1 MEIRNKV
8 IAITGSGQGL
18 GRQFAIDCALKG
30 ARLALLDLDYDKV
43 KKVAGECIELGA
55 EANYYKMDVTSENDV
70 KECYEQIVKDFGSLH
85 ASINNA
91 GILRDGLLIKEKN
104 GEIST
109 FPLRKWQEVIDTN
122 LTGVFLCGREAAF
135 NMVKL
140 KIRGVIINIS
150 SLSYH
155 GNLGQTN
162 YSAAKAGVCSLTVLW
177 AKELAKYGIRVVA
190 IAPGFA
196 ATEMVNSLREDIKKN
211 FANNIPLKRFAEPA
225 EISSGIIF
233 LLENDYVTGE
243 ILQISG
249 GVRI

>member
-1 MEIRNKV
+1 
-8 IAITGSGQGL
+8 
-18 GRQFAIDCALKG
+18 
-30 ARLALLDLDYDKV
+30 
-43 KKVAGECIELGA
+43 
-55 EANYYKMDVTSENDV
+55 
-70 KECYEQIVKDFGSLH
+70 
-85 ASINNA
+85 
-91 GILRDGLLIKEKN
+91 
-104 GEIST
+104 
-109 FPLRKWQEVIDTN
+109 
-122 LTGVFLCGREAAF
+122 
-135 NMVKL
+135 MVKL

-196 ATEMVNSLREDIKKN
+196 ATEMVNSLREDIKKI